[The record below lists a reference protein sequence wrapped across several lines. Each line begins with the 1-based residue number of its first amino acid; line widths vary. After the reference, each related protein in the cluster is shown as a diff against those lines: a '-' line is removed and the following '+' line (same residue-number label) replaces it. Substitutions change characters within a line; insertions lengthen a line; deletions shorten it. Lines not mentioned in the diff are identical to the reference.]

1 MFIVTG
7 ATGFIGSAMVWEL
20 NNRGITDIVC
30 VDAVT
35 PEARPGLLASRKYS
49 KFLKHT
55 ELFDY
60 LNQSEAKAGVQWI
73 IHMGACSDTTELN
86 VEFLKENNT
95 LYTQRLWE
103 WCTSNKKGFI
113 FASSGAVYGGGD
125 EGFDDASPP
134 DIFKPLN
141 PYGESKAAF
150 DRWAVKQTATPP
162 SWFGLR
168 FFNVYGPNEYHKG
181 NMSSV
186 VYKAFNQISIKGSL
200 QLFRSHNPKYKDGW
214 QLRDFVY
221 VKDITRW
228 MYELSTDDIRMTKGS
243 GIYNMGYGKARA
255 WMELAEATFKNMSRP
270 LKIEWIDV
278 PEEMRPRYQYFTE
291 AKMNRAKAL
300 GLSEPQ
306 FPLEKGIE
314 DYVQNYLSKVDP
326 HL

>member
-20 NNRGITDIVC
+20 NNRGLTDIIC
-30 VDAVT
+30 VDAVA
-35 PEARPGLLASRKYS
+35 PEARPGLLARRKYS
-49 KFLKHT
+49 KFLRHT

-60 LNQSEAKAGVQWI
+60 LNKSEAKAEVQWI
-73 IHMGACSDTTELN
+73 IHMGACSDTTELD

-103 WCTSNKKGFI
+103 WCTANKKGFI
-113 FASSGAVYGGGD
+113 YASSGAVYGAGD
-125 EGFDDASPP
+125 EGFDDASSP

-150 DRWAVKQTATPP
+150 DRWAVKQSTTPP
-162 SWFGLR
+162 AWFGLR

-181 NMSSV
+181 NMASV
-186 VYKAFNQISIKGSL
+186 VYKAFNQISVKGSL

-228 MYELSTDDIRMTKGS
+228 MYELTTDKLKGS

-270 LKIEWIDV
+270 LKIDWIDV

-291 AKMNRAKAL
+291 AKMNRAKNL
-300 GLSEPQ
+300 GLTEPQ

-314 DYVQNYLSKVDP
+314 DYVQSYLAKVDP